1 MNAIETLVAQGIPQK
16 MAERIVAQAQAE
28 SKPKEKKARKGY
40 FPGMNTSKKKVPMEV
55 EVLVVCECCGAT
67 ETTVKTID
75 ALPDSPKTMKTAT
88 MLCNKCPDM
97 FRALTH
103 EQLVS
108 LALVRHHAG
117 IMHLHTRDKGQIAMA
132 KQLTPEEVV
141 TYKTKH
147 F

>member
-1 MNAIETLVAQGIPQK
+1 MNALETLIASGIPQK
-16 MAERIVAQAQAE
+16 MAERIIAQAQAE
-28 SKPKEKKARKGY
+28 PKQKKAKGKY
-40 FPGMNTSKKKVPMEV
+40 FPGMSSASKKVPITLEV
-55 EVLVVCECCGAT
+55 TIVCECCGAVEH
-67 ETTVKTID
+67 ETRAIM
-75 ALPDSPKTMKTAT
+75 AHPDSPTTQKTQT

-108 LALVRHHAG
+108 LCLVRHHAG

-132 KQLTPEEVV
+132 KQLKPEEVI